1 MSLTEDLPVELDV
14 DGPSSPPRANG
25 ELVFA
30 EPWES
35 RVFGMTIA
43 LYQDGV
49 FTWDEFKDQLIAAVA
64 RWEAG
69 HPDGEGYRYYACWF
83 EAIQRVLSDRQILSA
98 AELDNREVEL
108 ATRPAGHDHDHGHGH
123 DHDDGHD
130 DDGTLGHDHDDGPA
144 RSHRR

>member
-35 RVFGMTIA
+35 RVFGLTIA
-43 LYQDGV
+43 LYRDGA
-49 FTWDEFKDQLIAAVA
+49 FTWDEFKDQLVAAVA
-64 RWEAG
+64 RWEAD
-69 HPDGEGYRYYACWF
+69 HPDGEGYRYYTCWF

-98 AELDNREVEL
+98 ADLDDREVEL
-108 ATRPAGHDHDHGHGH
+108 AARPVGHDHEHHHDDNGH
-123 DHDDGHD
+123 DHEPDG
-130 DDGTLGHDHDDGPA
+130 
-144 RSHRR
+144 SHRR